1 MQPVKQFAWL
11 CFVLSLVVSTA
22 ISQERPARPRASD
35 FNVEV
40 LNLDRRNHIFA
51 IPGSPARSSY
61 FTHLD
66 LKRVPDWKAADGV
79 LAEVGALRLNFWL
92 EEGLPW
98 IEVVAVLGKLE
109 PHSRP
114 DEWNKAATAIV
125 VSRAL
130 QPEETIT
137 IVEAAR
143 FGILPF
149 QVRAFRAQP
158 WSVGPPEVTNK
169 TQALTVTRVTEDRPG
184 YTLNVRNLSH
194 KYINAIHW
202 YGQENGRS
210 RGGSGLS
217 GARVIPPGGT
227 TLISLHFGFPEEK
240 LSPDATE
247 REAASTREIVIAAIV
262 FDDGTF
268 EGEPDKAA
276 EMAAEMAGSRIQLLR
291 VNKLLR
297 SEMPPNGH
305 AQALKNLKR
314 DIGALSEEVDL
325 GVADELSG
333 RFAAASEDIRT
344 RRIKEE
350 IKNGLRFVK
359 GELLREIEKF
369 EYRRDNSPAVADFD
383 GWLKELIEKYG
394 RMVTD

>member
-1 MQPVKQFAWL
+1 MWL
-11 CFVLSLVVSTA
+11 YSESLSHTR
-22 ISQERPARPRASD
+22 E
-35 FNVEV
+35 
-40 LNLDRRNHIFA
+40 
-51 IPGSPARSSY
+51 
-61 FTHLD
+61 
-66 LKRVPDWKAADGV
+66 
-79 LAEVGALRLNFWL
+79 
-92 EEGLPW
+92 
-98 IEVVAVLGKLE
+98 
-109 PHSRP
+109 P

-137 IVEAAR
+137 IAEAAR

-240 LSPDATE
+240 LSPDATGTGG
-247 REAASTREIVIAAIV
+247 SFNTRDSHCRIV

-276 EMAAEMAGSRIQLLR
+276 EMAAEMAGSRITT
-291 VNKLLR
+291 
-297 SEMPPNGH
+297 S
-305 AQALKNLKR
+305 AC
-314 DIGALSEEVDL
+314 
-325 GVADELSG
+325 
-333 RFAAASEDIRT
+333 
-344 RRIKEE
+344 
-350 IKNGLRFVK
+350 
-359 GELLREIEKF
+359 
-369 EYRRDNSPAVADFD
+369 
-383 GWLKELIEKYG
+383 
-394 RMVTD
+394 